1 MPPLEVAEDYTEE
14 ELLQPEKFEAMLA
27 EEIAEQG
34 ALAPEPE
41 LETHPGAPDHVIYVN
56 RSKINSRGY
65 LNSEDL

>member
-1 MPPLEVAEDYTEE
+1 MPPLDVAEDYTEE
-14 ELLQPEKFEAMLA
+14 ELLELEKFEAMLA

-34 ALAPEPE
+34 VLDPQ
-41 LETHPGAPDHVIYVN
+41 LETHPAGQDHVIYVS